1 MSVISYT
8 QMPTYEPAGQDL
20 GVYWNEQFIEPEGEQ
35 SHWVYDYCLAKTTD
49 NYAALVSK
57 LIRSKYSQDAELAAI
72 NSLGVDYYRFLQ
84 FREVAKNLA
93 RGWLGMEQK
102 PIPRWQL
109 ASIVMD
115 RLTDTEREGLMASEV
130 WQVRWLVNKT
140 LANQAISEAD
150 PDFAM
155 AVMMLDQLGIV
166 AEGRWDELLSGG

>member
-1 MSVISYT
+1 
-8 QMPTYEPAGQDL
+8 
-20 GVYWNEQFIEPEGEQ
+20 
-35 SHWVYDYCLAKTTD
+35 
-49 NYAALVSK
+49 
-57 LIRSKYSQDAELAAI
+57 
-72 NSLGVDYYRFLQ
+72 VDYYRFLQ
-84 FREVAKNLA
+84 FREVCKNLA

-166 AEGRWDELLSGG
+166 AEGRWDELLSSD